1 MKKIKYL
8 PIFFLLLYTQLT
20 IANNLNYEYSGEIS
34 LQGGGYS
41 VFEEPEY
48 YAGLR
53 ILPFFEGR
61 TKLEEVSYLD
71 LNLALNGFSAY
82 REELQNKLKLYRLS
96 LSYQS
101 LQTEFKL
108 GLQKI
113 TFGPAKY
120 LRPLMWFDRINPT
133 DPMQITKGVY
143 GVLLRYYTL
152 DNKNIWL
159 WGLYGNDELKGL
171 ERFQSEPEHPEIGG
185 RFQVPVPNGEI
196 AASYHGR
203 RIQDNSSA
211 NNAEEQRF
219 ALDGYFDLGIG
230 LWFESVLS
238 LVSNHK
244 DQFISTIGSDYTFGI
259 GNGLNL
265 VAEFMPIRYISNSKI
280 PNSEENLYALSLS
293 YPLNILDQVM
303 YLTYYS
309 ESIDKLFHYLQY
321 QRAYDKYVLNLAV
334 FHYPDIGYD
343 LFTGRES
350 NISGPG
356 LQLMIIYN
364 F

>member
-1 MKKIKYL
+1 
-8 PIFFLLLYTQLT
+8 
-20 IANNLNYEYSGEIS
+20 
-34 LQGGGYS
+34 
-41 VFEEPEY
+41 
-48 YAGLR
+48 
-53 ILPFFEGR
+53 
-61 TKLEEVSYLD
+61 
-71 LNLALNGFSAY
+71 
-82 REELQNKLKLYRLS
+82 
-96 LSYQS
+96 
-101 LQTEFKL
+101 
-108 GLQKI
+108 
-113 TFGPAKY
+113 
-120 LRPLMWFDRINPT
+120 
-133 DPMQITKGVY
+133 MQITKGVY

-171 ERFQSEPEHPEIGG
+171 ERFQSEPELPEIGG